1 MNKGGFSWKRFTGAT
16 RLKSRIAKT
25 TGIPTTRHG
34 RQRKVTRLV
43 TGKGRMRKIAR
54 MKTGGGCA
62 VVIASGLALSLLVG
76 AVVGVAMA
84 TR

>member
-1 MNKGGFSWKRFTGAT
+1 MNKGGFGWKRFTGVSRVKT
-16 RLKSRIAKT
+16 RISRA
-25 TGIPTTRHG
+25 TGIPLTRSG
-34 RQRKVTRLV
+34 RQRKVGNL
-43 TGKGRMRKIAR
+43 I
-54 MKTGGGCA
+54 TGGGCA